1 MTPMKVRSVAA
12 RSAALAAMCTLTL
25 PVCAAAH
32 TPHPQRRR
40 ALPHTAH
47 PKRRPAPRA
56 TGPSARVVLT
66 TAGLAYA
73 LTPMPSVPFG
83 PLPAAS
89 TGPAGNV
96 IHVDDTAQYQH
107 VTGFGA
113 AMTDSSAWLLYTQLP
128 PPIRRLVMN
137 ALFSPAGIHLDFVRV
152 PMAASDFTATSQPY
166 SYDDVPSGQSDP
178 DLAQFSIAH
187 DQAYV
192 IPALRQMLSINPGIE
207 ILANPWSP
215 PAWMKSNGA
224 FDNISG
230 HGTLAPGSFG
240 ALARYFVKFIQA
252 YAAAGI
258 PISSITPQNEPGAVV
273 PYPGL
278 SLSEPDE
285 ANFIVNYLA
294 PALSAAGLDPKIYG
308 VDRGA
313 ALSYAQALLSGPAA
327 PALSGIAW
335 HCYGGLGTLAA
346 LAQLAPTVDQI
357 VSECAT
363 AIIPYS
369 PAEVGISSTRNGAS
383 AVALWNL
390 ALDPAGGPVQA
401 PNFSCLGCTGV
412 VTVSEQTHAAT
423 LTSSFYQFG
432 QLSKFVQPGAVR
444 IGSERF
450 VSDFR
455 LPNGTYGV
463 TPGLDDVAFLN
474 PDGSK
479 VLVAYNGGATASR
492 FAVAWHGRAFT
503 YTLQR
508 GATVTFVWH

>member
-1 MTPMKVRSVAA
+1 MTPMMVRSVAA
-12 RSAALAAMCTLTL
+12 RSVALAAICTLTL
-25 PVCAAAH
+25 PVCALAHAAH
-32 TPHPQRRR
+32 S
-40 ALPHTAH
+40 
-47 PKRRPAPRA
+47 KRRPAPRA
-56 TGPSARVVLT
+56 GGPSARVVLT
-66 TAGLAYA
+66 TVGLAYA
-73 LTPMPSVPFG
+73 LTPMPSVRFG
-83 PLPAAS
+83 PLPAA
-89 TGPAGNV
+89 GRAGGV
-96 IHVDDTAQYQH
+96 LIHVDDKARYQH

-152 PMAASDFTATSQPY
+152 PMAASDFTVGGRPY
-166 SYDDVPSGQSDP
+166 SYDDLPSGQTDP
-178 DLAQFSIAH
+178 DLEQFSIAH

-224 FDNISG
+224 FGNLK
-230 HGTLAPGSFG
+230 HLGTLSPGSF
-240 ALARYFVKFIQA
+240 APFATYFVKFIQA
-252 YAAAGI
+252 YAAVGI
-258 PISSITPQNEPGAVV
+258 PVSAITPENEPGATVA
-273 PYPGL
+273 YPGL
-278 SLSEPDE
+278 SLTASDE
-285 ANFIVNYLA
+285 AAFIANDLA
-294 PALSAAGLDPKIYG
+294 PALSAAGLHPKIYA

-313 ALSYAQALLSGPAA
+313 ALGFARALLSSPAA

-335 HCYGGLGTLAA
+335 HCYGGLGALAA

-357 VSECAT
+357 VSECSPG
-363 AIIPYS
+363 IIPYS
-369 PAEVGISSTRNGAS
+369 PAEVGISAMRNGAS

-390 ALDPAGGPVQA
+390 ALDPAGGPVQQ
-401 PNFSCLGCTGV
+401 PNVACRGCTGM
-412 VTVSEQTHAAT
+412 VTVSEQTHTAT
-423 LTSSFYQFG
+423 LTASFYQFG

-455 LPNGTYGV
+455 LPNGRYGV
-463 TPGLDDVAFLN
+463 TPGLDDVALLN

-479 VLVAYNGGATASR
+479 VLVAHNGAPRATR
-492 FAVAWHGRAFT
+492 FTVGWHSRAFT

-508 GATVTFVWH
+508 GATATFVWR